1 MTYFKIGSE
10 SSSGMLT
17 NIRNTSLSSMYAA
30 RLAPFE
36 KLLQNSNPRLQSVGK
51 IGVNEFSKL
60 RDFHLAHEKRAAVR
74 GELA

>member
-1 MTYFKIGSE
+1 M
-10 SSSGMLT
+10 
-17 NIRNTSLSSMYAA
+17 SSMYAA

-36 KLLQNSNPRLQSVGK
+36 KLLQNINPSLQKIGK